1 LLLDENGNIID
12 TVEGMPAAKAGIGPG
27 MKLAAINGRRFSADV
42 LSDALRADKNSSE
55 PLELLI
61 ENTEY
66 FKTLK
71 IDYHGGEKYAHLVRD
86 ESKPDVLSE
95 IIKAR

>member
-1 LLLDENGNIID
+1 
-12 TVEGMPAAKAGIGPG
+12 
-27 MKLAAINGRRFSADV
+27 MKLAAVNGRRYTSDV
-42 LSDALRADKNSSE
+42 LSDALRAAKNSSE
-55 PLELLI
+55 AIELLI

-66 FKTLK
+66 FKIFK

-86 ESKPDVLSE
+86 ESKPDVISE